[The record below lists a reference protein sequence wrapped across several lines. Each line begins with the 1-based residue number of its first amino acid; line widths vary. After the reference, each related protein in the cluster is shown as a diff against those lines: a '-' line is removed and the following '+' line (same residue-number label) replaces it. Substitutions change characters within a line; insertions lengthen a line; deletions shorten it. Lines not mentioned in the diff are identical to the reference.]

1 MSSTNRGRAHAEAWV
16 MLVFILGMTAWY
28 ANPQILYSLHFVY
41 EVARLLLPGVIPP
54 SGGS

>member
-1 MSSTNRGRAHAEAWV
+1 
-16 MLVFILGMTAWY
+16 MLVFILGMMAWY

-54 SGGS
+54 TGGS